1 MTPLFS
7 VVLATRD
14 RPVLFQEAL
23 DSVLAQRF
31 TDIEVIVVNDGSSPD
46 CVAAYQ
52 PVWAAARARLG
63 ERFQQHSLVH
73 RPRGHG
79 QSYSLNF
86 GAAQAHGEYL
96 CFLDDDDKWTDAGH
110 LQRAADVLAVARAA
124 QAPAPDLYM
133 ANQRAWVDEQT
144 PVGTL
149 WLGDLEAQLK
159 AAGARPGAL
168 GEYPVGVAA
177 LMATTGFCH
186 LNCLV
191 VRRALFQA
199 VGGMDEGIRWEC
211 DRDLYLKLIE
221 AAGAML
227 HHPAVVSY
235 HRVPDPKK
243 AANMTTTLGMVEK
256 RVLQALVMDRT
267 LARSHDPHI
276 RRHARE
282 HKGYALKKIASEL
295 AQAGDWPLASF
306 YARQAL
312 GAAPG
317 FKWLAFTLQCM
328 LRGMAGS
335 APATRR

>member
-7 VVLATRD
+7 VILATRD

-31 TDIEVIVVNDGSSPD
+31 TNIEVIVVNDGSSAD
-46 CVAAYQ
+46 CAAAYQ
-52 PVWAAARARLG
+52 PIWDAARARLG
-63 ERFQQHSLVH
+63 ERLQQHSLVH

-86 GAAQAHGEYL
+86 GAAQAQGEYL
-96 CFLDDDDKWTDAGH
+96 CFLDDDDKWTDSAH
-110 LQRAADVLAVARAA
+110 LQRAADVLGAA
-124 QAPAPDLYM
+124 ATSGAAPDLYM
-133 ANQRAWVDEQT
+133 ANQSAWIDEQT

-149 WLGDLEAQLK
+149 WLGDLEAQLQ
-159 AAGARPGAL
+159 ATGARPGDL
-168 GEYPVGVAA
+168 GQYPVDVAA

-186 LNCLV
+186 LNCMV
-191 VRRALFQA
+191 VRRALFEA

-211 DRDLYLKLIE
+211 DRDLFLKLVD
-221 AAGAML
+221 AAGPML

-235 HRVPDPKK
+235 HRAPDPRK

-256 RVLQALVMDRT
+256 RILQALVMDRT

-276 RRHARE
+276 RRHAQE

-295 AQAGDWPLASF
+295 AQAGDWPLASH

-317 FKWLAFTLQCM
+317 LKWLGFTLQCV
-328 LRGMAGS
+328 LRGLVGRP
-335 APATRR
+335 PAARR